1 MVPSVVVKVLIEL
14 LVHDWAWW
22 LEAPWLTAHDRA

>member
-14 LVHDWAWW
+14 LVHNWAW